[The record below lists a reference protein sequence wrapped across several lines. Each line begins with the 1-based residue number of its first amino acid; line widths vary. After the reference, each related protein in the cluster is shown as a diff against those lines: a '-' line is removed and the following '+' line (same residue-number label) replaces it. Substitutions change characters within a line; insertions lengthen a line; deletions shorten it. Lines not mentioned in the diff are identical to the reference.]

1 MALKATIFKASLSVT
16 DMDRHYYDSHAL
28 TIARHPSENDERMML
43 RLLAF
48 ALCAHERL
56 SFTKGL
62 STDDQPELW
71 QIGLDGH
78 VEHWVE
84 LGLPSEKRIRQACSK
99 ADQVTLLTYGGR
111 SFPPWWKK
119 IQGKLTR
126 YQNLRVVNISPQDS
140 EQLAQFSER
149 NMEIHATIQ
158 DGDIFLSVN
167 DQSLTIHPEILLRQ
181 EQEIKR

>member
-1 MALKATIFKASLSVT
+1 MALKATIFKTSLSIT
-16 DMDRHYYDSHAL
+16 DMDRNYYDSHTL

-56 SFTKGL
+56 GFTKGL
-62 STDDQPELW
+62 STDNEPDLW
-71 QIGLDGH
+71 QTGLDGRI
-78 VEHWVE
+78 EHWVE

-111 SFPPWWKK
+111 SFAPWWEK
-119 IQGKLTR
+119 IQHKLTR
-126 YQNLRVVNISPQDS
+126 YQNLQVINIAPQDS
-140 EQLAQFSER
+140 EQLAQFAER
-149 NMEIHATIQ
+149 SMEIHATIQ

-167 DQSLTIHPEILLRQ
+167 EQSLTIYPEVLLKQ
-181 EQEIKR
+181 E